1 MPIEPLPKIP
11 AGSNVFLDANIL
23 IYALGARSAECL
35 SLLHR
40 CASEEITGVT
50 SLHVISEVTHRLMMK
65 EAQAKGLAGAD
76 PRKTLNKHPERVR
89 QLVDYWKETERLLSL
104 NLLILPLEEN
114 AIHAAQ
120 LERVRYGLLNNDS
133 LIVAC
138 MRLYGI
144 SQLATH
150 DAGFERVS
158 SISAFSPA
166 DV

>member
-1 MPIEPLPKIP
+1 MPIDPPPKIP

-40 CASEEITGVT
+40 CVSEEITGVT

-104 NLLILPLEEN
+104 N
-114 AIHAAQ
+114 
-120 LERVRYGLLNNDS
+120 
-133 LIVAC
+133 
-138 MRLYGI
+138 
-144 SQLATH
+144 
-150 DAGFERVS
+150 
-158 SISAFSPA
+158 
-166 DV
+166 